1 MWTVSIENC
10 IGIEDAAAGVAAIK
24 AAGALPIGVGKAS
37 DLGDDI
43 AIVADTSFLTLNYL
57 ENVWQNA
64 KYS

>member
-1 MWTVSIENC
+1 
-10 IGIEDAAAGVAAIK
+10 
-24 AAGALPIGVGKAS
+24 PIGVGKAS

-57 ENVWQNA
+57 ENVWQNT